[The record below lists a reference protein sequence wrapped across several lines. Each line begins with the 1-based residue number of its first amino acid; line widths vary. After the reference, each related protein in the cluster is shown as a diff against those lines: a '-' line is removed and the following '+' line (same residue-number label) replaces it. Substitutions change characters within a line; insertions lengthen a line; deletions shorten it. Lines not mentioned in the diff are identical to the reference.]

1 MRSYSYVYYIVSF
14 SRKKFHR
21 EYKEKKTLRIFAL
34 FLLFRMKKMVV
45 SSGLSEPRSQGRG
58 VMAPPDFGK
67 SVSPISTGWE
77 EGDRFMPTTLLHASP
92 TWIFITPYGS
102 APVCAKREI

>member
-1 MRSYSYVYYIVSF
+1 
-14 SRKKFHR
+14 
-21 EYKEKKTLRIFAL
+21 
-34 FLLFRMKKMVV
+34 
-45 SSGLSEPRSQGRG
+45 
-58 VMAPPDFGK
+58 MAPPDFGK